1 MVRHINPNETKIHKK
16 HCTNFSF
23 KPSSGSWRRTPSL
36 FEQFI
41 IALVGDFWVVKCA
54 DTRVAECATVSE
66 AVRTAVH
73 TASQTQTYRRR
84 VQVVLDEPSDGR
96 MLIWDSTK
104 DGFCTA

>member
-1 MVRHINPNETKIHKK
+1 LLPTILSVLAEDAV
-16 HCTNFSF
+16 
-23 KPSSGSWRRTPSL
+23 L

-41 IALVGDFWVVKCA
+41 IALVGDFWVVQCA
-54 DTRVAECATVSE
+54 DIRVAECATVSE

-73 TASQTQTYRRR
+73 TASQTHTYRRR
-84 VQVVLDEPSDGR
+84 VQVVLDEPSDGH